1 MKRDVGAMAWDAAVA
16 ATCAKYGSD
25 DRHGSHVASLARELF
40 EAFSPLHRL
49 GSDYERILRHAAH
62 LHDIGYFV
70 AAKGHHR
77 HGAYIVKHDEQMRE
91 YPLEDR
97 LLLAGIV
104 RNHRKRARPAPREW
118 PRERRQA
125 LLWLS
130 ALLRVADA
138 LDYDHTQA
146 AGITGVLPHGS
157 GFEIVV
163 QGLDLRPPIAR
174 LVGKADL
181 LRDLSGGPIRFAEAR
196 R

>member
-1 MKRDVGAMAWDAAVA
+1 MRRDVGTMAWDAAVA

-25 DRHGSHVASLARELF
+25 DKHGSHVASLARQLF
-40 EAFSPLHRL
+40 EAFSPLHML
-49 GSDYERILRHAAH
+49 GGDYERILGHAAH

-77 HGAYIVKHDEQMRE
+77 HGAYIVEHDEEMRD

-97 LLLAGIV
+97 LILAGIV

-138 LDYDHTQA
+138 LDYEHTQA
-146 AGITGVLPHGS
+146 ADIAKVLPHGS

-163 QGLDLRPPIAR
+163 RGLDLRPSAAR
-174 LVGKADL
+174 LAGKADL
-181 LRDLSGGPIRFAEAR
+181 LQDLSGGAIRFSEAKR
-196 R
+196 

>member
-1 MKRDVGAMAWDAAVA
+1 MKRDVGTMAWDAAVA

-25 DRHGSHVASLARELF
+25 DRHGSHVANLALQLF
-40 EAFSPLHRL
+40 EAFSPLHML
-49 GSDYERILRHAAH
+49 GGDYERILGHAAH
-62 LHDIGYFV
+62 LHDVGYFV

-77 HGAYIVKHDEQMRE
+77 HGAYIVEHDEQMRE

-97 LLLAGIV
+97 RLLAGIV

-146 AGITGVLPHGS
+146 ADITGVLPHGS

-163 QGLDLRPPIAR
+163 QGMDPRASVVR
-174 LVGKADL
+174 LAGKAGL
-181 LRDLSGGPIRFAEAR
+181 LQELSGGPIRFAEAKR
-196 R
+196 